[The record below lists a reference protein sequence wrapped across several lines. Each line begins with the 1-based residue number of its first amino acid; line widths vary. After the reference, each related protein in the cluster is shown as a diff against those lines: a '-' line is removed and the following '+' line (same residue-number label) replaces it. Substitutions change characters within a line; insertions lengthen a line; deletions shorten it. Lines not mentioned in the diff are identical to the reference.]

1 MLSSRS
7 LSFLVLCSLVA
18 CADTKPTLDESS
30 LAFDVND
37 AKDDSLKSP
46 TFKGTVEMGSVVTG
60 RVTKAKAF
68 HAYDYTY
75 VGQAGLVR
83 LDLKS
88 YEGED
93 LFLAAYKRK
102 NNKWQFVKLN
112 DDCGDGSLNSCM
124 FVDATGGTK
133 YRFVVTT
140 FDAMIGYP
148 RAANYELAV
157 TCKDGDCLQRACG
170 GLLGLQCNEG
180 EYCKFAPEDY
190 CGFADAT
197 GVCTWQP
204 EICTKEYRPVCGCNG
219 ETYGNACM
227 AAAAGTSVVSEG
239 ACEGDAVEC
248 GARAG
253 DTCSDD
259 QYCAYQPGEYC
270 GQADAQSTCQTRP
283 WACTQEYAPVC
294 GCDGQT
300 YGNACEANAAGT
312 GVYSTGACQ

>member
-1 MLSSRS
+1 MFVRS
-7 LSFLVLCSLVA
+7 LSLSLVA
-18 CADTKPTLDESS
+18 VCSVAACADQKPVFDESS
-30 LAFDVND
+30 LTAFDIDD
-37 AKDDSLKSP
+37 AKEDSLRSP
-46 TFKGTVEMGSVVTG
+46 TFKGTVSMGSVVTG
-60 RVTKAKAF
+60 RVTRAKAF

-75 VGQAGLVR
+75 EGTSGLVR

-88 YEGED
+88 YDGDD

-102 NNKWQFVKLN
+102 NNRWNFVKLN

-124 FVDATGGTK
+124 FIDATGGTK

-140 FDAMIGYP
+140 FDAIIGSP
-148 RAANYELAV
+148 IAADYEFAV

-180 EYCKFAPEDY
+180 EYCRYDLDAT

-197 GVCTWQP
+197 GTCETIP

-219 ETYGNACM
+219 QTYGNACM
-227 AAAAGTSVVSEG
+227 AAAAGTSVAAEG
-239 ACEGDAVEC
+239 ECPTTAC

-253 DTCSDD
+253 DTCSADE
-259 QYCAYQPGEYC
+259 YCAYQPGEYC
-270 GQADAQSTCQTRP
+270 GQADAQSTCQPRP
-283 WACTQEYAPVC
+283 WACTQEYVPVC